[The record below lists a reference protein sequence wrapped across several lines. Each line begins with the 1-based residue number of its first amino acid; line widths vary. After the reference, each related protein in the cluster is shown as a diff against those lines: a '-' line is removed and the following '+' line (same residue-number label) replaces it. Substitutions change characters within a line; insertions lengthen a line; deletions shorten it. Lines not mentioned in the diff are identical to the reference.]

1 MAQWLF
7 LSPGTPGVAGDFSSF
22 WSAGRL
28 ALEGHPG
35 QAYQEA
41 PHHAVQIALYGDPHR
56 PYLTFMYPPF
66 FLLLCLPFAMMA
78 FVPAVALWLVAT
90 GAAYASAI
98 RAVLPQRGY
107 LVLFLGY
114 PAVLIN
120 AGYGQNGFL
129 SAALLGWATSTLGR
143 WPVLA
148 GVSFGCLAYKPQL
161 GVIVPLALAVAGRW
175 RCFVA
180 AAATVL
186 ALAAAV
192 TVVFGPDIWLAF
204 FAANGQ
210 MRFWLQSDDVNY
222 LDTWITLFGTLR
234 LHGASLPV
242 AYAAQAVVTLVS
254 AALLLATLRRRP
266 GGLAE
271 GAAITACVPFCS
283 PFMLEY
289 DLVIL
294 AVPMA
299 WMLSEGLRGGFL
311 RGERAVLLAAYFAP
325 VVFKITL
332 LDDFLKPFTIIAA
345 AALFVAVLRRIRAK
359 EGQGSAPMAPWDPP
373 GNSFPG
379 PI

>member
-1 MAQWLF
+1 MVFFSFIALMAQWLF

-35 QAYQEA
+35 QAYQEP
-41 PHHAVQIALYGDPHR
+41 PHHAVQIALYGDPKR

-66 FLLLCLPFAMMA
+66 FLLLCLPFALLA

-98 RAVLPQRGY
+98 RALLPRPGY

-114 PAVLIN
+114 PPVLVN

-129 SAALLGWATSTLGR
+129 SAALLGWATCALGR

-148 GVSFGCLAYKPQL
+148 GICFGCLAYKPQL
-161 GVIVPLALAVAGRW
+161 GLIVPLALAVAGRW

-180 AAATVL
+180 ATATVL
-186 ALAAAV
+186 ALAAAAAL
-192 TVVFGPDIWLAF
+192 VFGPDIWLAF

-210 MRFWLQSDDVNY
+210 MQFWLQSDDINY
-222 LDTWITLFGTLR
+222 LDKWITVFGALR
-234 LHGASLPV
+234 LHGGSLPV
-242 AYAAQAVVTLVS
+242 AYTAQAVVMLLS
-254 AALLLATLRRRP
+254 AAMLLVTLRQRP

-271 GAAITACVPFCS
+271 GAAITACAPFCA

-299 WMLSEGLRGGFL
+299 WMLAEGLRGGFL
-311 RGERAVLLAAYFAP
+311 RGERAVLLAAYFGPA
-325 VVFKITL
+325 VFKLTL
-332 LDDFLKPFTIIAA
+332 FDNFLKLLTIAAA
-345 AALFVAVLRRIRAK
+345 AALFAAVLRRIRHRATRPA
-359 EGQGSAPMAPWDPP
+359 S
-373 GNSFPG
+373 
-379 PI
+379 